1 MPPGHSVVYA
11 PAGPRASAASVRR
24 EAPGR
29 SHTNATCPA
38 VLCGETVA
46 VGNQQE
52 RVAGKRRCGRTG
64 GARKA
69 ARTGYSGDKRGAGP
83 ESECVLVSP
92 VLMVGGVVQATTTC
106 HQQWP
111 IVGQSR
117 RAERI
122 ASRTARATWGWQ
134 EAVSFQLSAF
144 SSRRAEH
151 ADANGRRYGTRA
163 GTKRVAG
170 FGRRERRRRRCGGQ
184 RVSSGERGK
193 SPIRVNRGLLG
204 RTRPR
209 RGQQLFTC
217 KRRDAREAS
226 LPLRCYAE
234 SREGPGLH
242 RQPRPGDRRCTGR
255 PPSASVEAG
264 RTPTRPVRRGE
275 RTRARVSNRVS
286 RCGVHDSPAGGRCH
300 TAERAVK
307 AGSGT
312 A

>member
-1 MPPGHSVVYA
+1 MCFGVPGPHGGRRC
-11 PAGPRASAASVRR
+11 AGDDDVSPGNGQSSAA
-24 EAPGR
+24 
-29 SHTNATCPA
+29 
-38 VLCGETVA
+38 
-46 VGNQQE
+46 
-52 RVAGKRRCGRTG
+52 
-64 GARKA
+64 
-69 ARTGYSGDKRGAGP
+69 
-83 ESECVLVSP
+83 
-92 VLMVGGVVQATTTC
+92 
-106 HQQWP
+106 W
-111 IVGQSR
+111 
-117 RAERI
+117 AERI

-134 EAVSFQLSAF
+134 RPREG
-144 SSRRAEH
+144 SRQV
-151 ADANGRRYGTRA
+151 ANRRDLPYVR
-163 GTKRVAG
+163 RSAG

-209 RGQQLFTC
+209 RGQRLFTC
-217 KRRDAREAS
+217 KRRDARETS

-242 RQPRPGDRRCTGR
+242 RQPRPGDRRCAGR
-255 PPSASVEAG
+255 PPSASVAAG
-264 RTPTRPVRRGE
+264 RTQTRPARRGE

-286 RCGVHDSPAGGRCH
+286 GCGVHDSPAGGRCH